1 MTMKEREHISPSTR
15 KPNEELILF
24 KVGAKI
30 LHFIGKT

>member
-24 KVGAKI
+24 IVETK
-30 LHFIGKT
+30 F